1 MEICI
6 FFTVMIAGEPLP
18 VPVMKHGLRGGEG
31 KEEGGGSSLWFCES
45 ERNGCIKRED

>member
-6 FFTVMIAGEPLP
+6 FFTVMIAMKWIAGKSLP

-31 KEEGGGSSLWFCES
+31 KEEEVVCGF
-45 ERNGCIKRED
+45 ERVREMGVS